1 MMSDID
7 VTEIMKHLEEKLK
20 KGLDDET
27 LNITDISRLIGKH
40 LEEAQEKIVKDTA
53 DIVNSKMKSDDS
65 ELCKNCG
72 ETLKKTKKE
81 TNP

>member
-1 MMSDID
+1 
-7 VTEIMKHLEEKLK
+7 LEKAK
-20 KGLDDET
+20 
-27 LNITDISRLIGKH
+27 
-40 LEEAQEKIVKDTA
+40 EKIVKNTA
-53 DIVNSKMKSDDS
+53 DIIKTKMKSDDS